1 MRGGILDLDIKEI
14 KLKYEYIDTKISN
27 LQAELQ
33 SIPITNFELNPR
45 ILEITQKIKLLNI
58 EKEELSNKIK
68 ELED

>member
-1 MRGGILDLDIKEI
+1 MRGGILDLDTKEI
-14 KLKYEYIDTKISN
+14 KLKYEYIDKKISN